1 LIQWDEQTMMTG
13 IPSVDIKHKEWV
25 RQFNR
30 FDVSVSEGR
39 SKEYIHS
46 LLTFMEDFAEL
57 HFRLEEL
64 NVEVKNTPAYLIH
77 REEQERIRLIVQAL
91 HEGIDRYG
99 VDSAEVA
106 TLKMDLEQWVRHHIS
121 HVDALLWAENK
132 EGKRKKRMLI
142 SPEEK
147 PDMV

>member
-1 LIQWDEQTMMTG
+1 MMTG

-30 FDVSVSEGR
+30 LDISISEGR

-46 LLTFMEDFAEL
+46 LLMFMEDFAEL

-64 NVEVKNTPAYLIH
+64 NAEENNTPANLIH
-77 REEQERIRLIVQAL
+77 REEQERIRLILQAL

-99 VDSAEVA
+99 VASAEVA
-106 TLKMDLEQWVRHHIS
+106 ILKMDLEQWVQHHIS
-121 HVDALLWAENK
+121 HVDALLWAEHK
-132 EGKRKKRMLI
+132 ESKRNKRMLI